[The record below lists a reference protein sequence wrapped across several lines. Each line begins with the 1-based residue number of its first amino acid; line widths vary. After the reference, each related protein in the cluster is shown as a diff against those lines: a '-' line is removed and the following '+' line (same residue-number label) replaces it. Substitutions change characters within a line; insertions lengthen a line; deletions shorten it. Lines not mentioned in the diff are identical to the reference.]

1 MESGRAIQLISVDP
15 DTGKFKIEEEAI
27 QVLSGGNVNNL
38 SMNASN
44 KGLNLGNGDNLEEN
58 ENKIAII
65 GIAGKYRTGKS
76 LLMNLLS
83 GNTEN
88 NFEVSASVK
97 ACTRGIW
104 IYSEPITIK

>member
-15 DTGKFKIEEEAI
+15 DTGKFQIEEEAI
-27 QVLSGGNVNNL
+27 EILTGGNYNN
-38 SMNASN
+38 SN
-44 KGLNLGNGDNLEEN
+44 YELPESENLEELN
-58 ENKIAII
+58 NKIAII

-76 LLMNLLS
+76 LLMNLLG

>member
-15 DTGKFKIEEEAI
+15 DTGKFQIEEEAI
-27 QVLSGGNVNNL
+27 QILTGGNSNL
-38 SMNASN
+38 SLNNSN
-44 KGLNLGNGDNLEEN
+44 NGLPNSENLEEN
-58 ENKIAII
+58 ENKIAIV